1 MLKVQN
7 FESENQNFKVIID
20 QILFQQRQLQQ
31 SSFLQQQQ
39 LHNLQ
44 VRMPF
49 QISKIIPLAQL
60 KDSNTSK

>member
-49 QISKIIPLAQL
+49 QISKIIPLGQL
-60 KDSNTSK
+60 KDSNASK